1 MLTGCSPSVR
11 RQSYRKDGG
20 HYLQLDERMD
30 VATVICFCLS
40 RRCIGMAA
48 RVGALFLVGLLGFLV
63 ASGSAAAAK
72 GEQPSGAQQSPR
84 AADRKASRVGLG

>member
-1 MLTGCSPSVR
+1 
-11 RQSYRKDGG
+11 
-20 HYLQLDERMD
+20 
-30 VATVICFCLS
+30 
-40 RRCIGMAA
+40 MAA